1 RRPWPSPV
9 ARPAGDG
16 APRSRRRGLAEGRV
30 EARSRERRPG
40 PPVRR
45 AGGGGRAAGAR
56 APRGRRPR
64 ACPGPRDGRRRPR
77 AAGGVRARRLARRLR
92 LRLVRDPGPVRAG
105 RVPRDGHA
113 RLRAD
118 RALRPGDGA
127 PGRAARP
134 RAGPGRGADRR
145 AGRRRDRGG
154 LRDGLRGWRLARERG
169 RGAAGRS
176 GRAGARDPRSGGP
189 GPGARS
195 RGEGGGDERRSPARE
210 LTAGRRAG
218 RRPGPAPLPLL
229 TALAFL
235 VQVDVRLMTPLLP
248 SMAESLR
255 TSIAAMG
262 LAMTL
267 YMLPYGLCQLVYGP
281 LADRLGRI
289 PVVRLAAIGFAA
301 GSLLTG
307 QARHVL
313 VLDAVRFLTGMF
325 AAAVIPLTL
334 AHIGASVPYGARQ
347 ATIGRFAAIT
357 SVAQGLSA
365 AIGGTIAHFV
375 SWRVLFTGAGLVALA
390 PALLLFRAEREVV
403 EPAAA
408 RGVGRYRVVL
418 RHRTARALYLLVGL
432 EGLFLWG
439 GFTYLGAVAVARF
452 GLNALEVGLL
462 LSLYGAATL
471 AGGISLASIRARVG
485 ERPLAAV

>member
-1 RRPWPSPV
+1 
-9 ARPAGDG
+9 
-16 APRSRRRGLAEGRV
+16 
-30 EARSRERRPG
+30 
-40 PPVRR
+40 
-45 AGGGGRAAGAR
+45 
-56 APRGRRPR
+56 
-64 ACPGPRDGRRRPR
+64 
-77 AAGGVRARRLARRLR
+77 
-92 LRLVRDPGPVRAG
+92 
-105 RVPRDGHA
+105 
-113 RLRAD
+113 
-118 RALRPGDGA
+118 
-127 PGRAARP
+127 
-134 RAGPGRGADRR
+134 
-145 AGRRRDRGG
+145 
-154 LRDGLRGWRLARERG
+154 
-169 RGAAGRS
+169 
-176 GRAGARDPRSGGP
+176 
-189 GPGARS
+189 
-195 RGEGGGDERRSPARE
+195 
-210 LTAGRRAG
+210 
-218 RRPGPAPLPLL
+218 
-229 TALAFL
+229 
-235 VQVDVRLMTPLLP
+235 MTPLLP

-267 YMLPYGLCQLVYGP
+267 YMLPYGLCQLAYGP

-313 VLDAVRFLTGMF
+313 VLDGVRLLTGVF

-347 ATIGRFAAIT
+347 ATIGRFAAVT

-390 PALLLFRAEREVV
+390 PALLLFRTEPEAV

-408 RGVGRYRVVL
+408 PGVGRYRVVL
-418 RHRTARALYLLVGL
+418 RHRTARALYLLVAL

-452 GLNALEVGLL
+452 ALNALEVGLL

-471 AGGISLASIRARVG
+471 VGGISLASIRARVG
-485 ERPLAAV
+485 ERPLAAVGAALKGGGYLLMLVPGPIAVFAAAIAMLGFGYIALHTTLQTRATEIVPEARGTAVALFAFWLFMGGAIGAALFGPLVDAGWHRAFLAICGVSLLGLGALAVRLLAVPPDPP